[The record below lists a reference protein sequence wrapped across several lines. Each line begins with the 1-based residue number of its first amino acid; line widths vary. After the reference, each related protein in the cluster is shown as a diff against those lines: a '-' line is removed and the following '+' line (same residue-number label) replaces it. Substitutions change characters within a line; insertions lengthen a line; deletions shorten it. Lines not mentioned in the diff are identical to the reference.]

1 MRKNE
6 GFQIRQLLR
15 REVGGLAVDVVGIV
29 LREDVHHRGGTA
41 VEHVWG
47 GAPDFTKRRRVP
59 LLAFVHWILHAKI
72 VLLEVGHQI
81 VQRMAGCAA
90 RRDIDVLSAFR
101 GGG

>member
-41 VEHVWG
+41 VEHVGG
-47 GAPDFTKRRRVP
+47 GAPDFTERRRVP
-59 LLAFVHWILHAKI
+59 LLAFVLN
-72 VLLEVGHQI
+72 LTQ
-81 VQRMAGCAA
+81 
-90 RRDIDVLSAFR
+90 
-101 GGG
+101 